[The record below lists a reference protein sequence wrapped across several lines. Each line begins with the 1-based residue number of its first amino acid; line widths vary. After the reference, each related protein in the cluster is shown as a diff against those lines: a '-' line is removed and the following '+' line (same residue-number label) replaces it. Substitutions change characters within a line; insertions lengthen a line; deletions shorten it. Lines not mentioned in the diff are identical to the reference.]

1 MGISILKQPY
11 LVQKEI
17 LEQMGYMELFD
28 LTFMSRPLKYTAHSL
43 HIPCSIFGWRVGCPG
58 TSINITLKD
67 LNQRNVKIAF
77 KIDKVP
83 ATTMRKFVNF
93 KRKLPIKRSG
103 KQFVLKCGKDD
114 SENVLILEDLTQH
127 LLNILRVDDF
137 LLASRLN
144 LSGTNIF
151 ETTQKFASLKL
162 MNQDLAEDETRKIL
176 ESLEVDDLHL
186 SFTGPKIRDGPKDFE
201 LKHPIMELGNVDW
214 LSIQSILAAK
224 CERLLLGRVNHIT
237 QKDFSDIVRTW
248 ANGGFENLQ
257 ELKLQVPWTWEL
269 SDVRDSYVYR
279 DDVYKSFADMDVT
292 ITHAS
297 RDGDQKTIRRNSD
310 GKRAQITFMKTFH
323 FVVLP

>member
-1 MGISILKQPY
+1 
-11 LVQKEI
+11 
-17 LEQMGYMELFD
+17 MGYMELFD

-43 HIPCSIFGWRVGCPG
+43 HIPCSTFEWRVGCPR

-83 ATTMRKFVNF
+83 SNTMQKRVNF

-114 SENVLILEDLTQH
+114 AENLLILEDLTQH
-127 LLNILRVDDF
+127 LLDMLRVEDF
-137 LLASRLN
+137 LLMSRLN
-144 LSGTNIF
+144 LFGTNIL
-151 ETTQKFASLKL
+151 EKTQKFSSFKL
-162 MNQDLAEDETRKIL
+162 IYQDLTEEDTKKIL
-176 ESLEVDDLHL
+176 ESLEVDDFHL
-186 SFTGPKIRDGPKDFE
+186 NFTGPKLRDDPKDFD

-214 LSIQSILAAK
+214 LSIKSILAAK

-257 ELKLQVPWTWEL
+257 ELKLQVPWTWEF

-279 DDVYKSFADMDVT
+279 DDVYKSFDDMDIT
-292 ITHAS
+292 ITHAP
-297 RDGDQKTIRRNSD
+297 RDGNQKTIRRNSD